1 MGRPANTEKAME
13 NVQAEEVKTEK
24 KKYKTLDEYRK
35 NARIAIMLPVA
46 HGDEESYL
54 YEFVT
59 VNGLTTQIRRGEKV
73 KVNWLVYEE
82 LTNPM
87 TGKFPRSI
95 LA

>member
-13 NVQAEEVKTEK
+13 NVQTEEKAKT

-35 NARIAIMLPVA
+35 NAQIAIMLPVS
-46 HGDEESYL
+46 HGDEESDL

-59 VNGLTTQIRRGEKV
+59 VNGTTTQIRRGEKV
-73 KVNWLVYEE
+73 KVNWLVYEA

-87 TGKFPRSI
+87 TGRFSRNI

>member
-46 HGDEESYL
+46 HGDEESDL

-73 KVNWLVYEE
+73 KVNWLVYEA

>member
-13 NVQAEEVKTEK
+13 NVQSEVKKE
-24 KKYKTLDEYRK
+24 KKYKTLNEYRK
-35 NARIAIMLPVA
+35 NAQIAIMLPVS
-46 HGDEESYL
+46 HGAEESDL

-59 VNGLTTQIRRGEKV
+59 VNGTTTQIRRGEKV
-73 KVNWLVYEE
+73 KVNWLVYEA

>member
-24 KKYKTLDEYRK
+24 KKHKTLDEYRK
-35 NARIAIMLPVA
+35 NAQIAIMLPVA
-46 HGDEESYL
+46 HGDEESDL

-59 VNGLTTQIRRGEKV
+59 VNGFTTQIRRGEKI

-87 TGKFPRSI
+87 TGQFPRSI

>member
-13 NVQAEEVKTEK
+13 NVQAEVKKE
-24 KKYKTLDEYRK
+24 KKYKTLNEYRK
-35 NARIAIMLPVA
+35 NAQIAIMLPVS
-46 HGDEESYL
+46 HGAEESDL

-59 VNGLTTQIRRGEKV
+59 VNGTTTQIRRGEKV
-73 KVNWLVYEE
+73 KVNWLVYEA

>member
-1 MGRPANTEKAME
+1 MARTANIEKAIE
-13 NVQAEEVKTEK
+13 NVQAEEVRTEK
-24 KKYKTLDEYRK
+24 KKYRTLDEYRK
-35 NARIAIMLPVA
+35 NAQIAIMLPVA
-46 HGDEESYL
+46 HGAEESDL

-59 VNGLTTQIRRGEKV
+59 VNGTTTQIRRGEKV
-73 KVNWLVYEE
+73 KVNWLVYEA